1 MRFDLS
7 RSSHFCKG
15 APVLEARPGVELGD
29 WTIDF
34 DTIEELMAFVNAHGS
49 VVLSD
54 AVMLYG
60 TDEKSL
66 PFIEIY
72 DDYRE

>member
-1 MRFDLS
+1 MKFLLS
-7 RSSHFCKG
+7 RSSLYYNG
-15 APVLEARPGVELGD
+15 APVLEASPGEKGD
-29 WTIDF
+29 WTIDI
-34 DTIEELMAFVNAHGS
+34 DTLEELMAFVKAHDS
-49 VVLSD
+49 IVLSD
-54 AVMLYG
+54 AVTLYG